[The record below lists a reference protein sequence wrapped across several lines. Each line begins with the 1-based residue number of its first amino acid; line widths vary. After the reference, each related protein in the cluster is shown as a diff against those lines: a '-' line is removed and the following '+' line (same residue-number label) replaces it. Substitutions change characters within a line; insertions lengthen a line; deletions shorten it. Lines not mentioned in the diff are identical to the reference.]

1 MSTTLEEYINHL
13 NTLKVDKQL
22 LEIDSTIKQKWI

>member
-22 LEIDSTIKQKWI
+22 LEIDSTIKQK

>member
-1 MSTTLEEYINHL
+1 MYTTLEEYINHL

-22 LEIDSTIKQKWI
+22 LEIDSTIKQK